1 MRDIT
6 IKDIASQAGVSISTV
21 SRVINGNYPVRQAVR
36 EKVEE
41 VMRELEYH
49 PKAVRTVPGTL
60 AHQPIFL
67 SIDDTMF
74 EKYGKHFEMGNFK
87 SCKLV
92 YLIQ

>member
-49 PKAVRTVPGTL
+49 PNGVARSLRINRTNLVALVVADLSNHFFMEIAKEIGR
-60 AHQPIFL
+60 AH
-67 SIDDTMF
+67 
-74 EKYGKHFEMGNFK
+74 
-87 SCKLV
+87 V
-92 YLIQ
+92 